1 MVNSEYLS
9 YSKLKLHFTIT
20 YDLIIPSK
28 KYAVLRRVPE
38 FIIFETTGSCKV
50 KTPYKVNLINSVP
63 LVIILYS

>member
-50 KTPYKVNLINSVP
+50 KTPY
-63 LVIILYS
+63 